1 MRFIEIYDKIVE
13 NKGSILC
20 VGLDP
25 PVDKFNT
32 PVEKM
37 KFCLEIIEKVS
48 QNCCAIKINEN
59 FVRDLSLEQHKEITE
74 KIKENNLISI
84 YDCKIGDITNSA
96 ISGMYL
102 IKKMGYDAL
111 TVNPI
116 LGNLSDITKEAH
128 EVGLG
133 VLALVLPSNPES
145 KNYYRKKMEDGEEFY
160 NYFIIDCMK
169 SGTDGIVIGLG
180 RDINPS
186 EISSIRDRLGDDV
199 IILFPGVGVQ
209 GGDLEM
215 AIKHGGNRILI
226 NVGRA
231 IILSKD
237 PEKESMEYND
247 KIMSLREFYEVSN
260 IILKTEGAFNLSK
273 EPIRLSSGKLS
284 NYYIDC
290 RAIYSDPDSRQII
303 VKSMFRLI
311 KRKMGKERFKV
322 VTTASAGIPL
332 ASIIAD
338 KFGVG
343 LIYYRAD
350 KKEYGLSKKI
360 EGIIKDGDYFV
371 GVDDLTTTGKTALEC
386 IKAVREKGG
395 IIDKYF
401 VIFDRLEGASELLA
415 KEGVE
420 LYSLAN
426 MSDKFKGL
434 IEEHYGKK
442 LP

>member
-1 MRFIEIYDKIVE
+1 
-13 NKGSILC
+13 
-20 VGLDP
+20 
-25 PVDKFNT
+25 
-32 PVEKM
+32 
-37 KFCLEIIEKVS
+37 
-48 QNCCAIKINEN
+48 
-59 FVRDLSLEQHKEITE
+59 
-74 KIKENNLISI
+74 
-84 YDCKIGDITNSA
+84 
-96 ISGMYL
+96 
-102 IKKMGYDAL
+102 
-111 TVNPI
+111 
-116 LGNLSDITKEAH
+116 
-128 EVGLG
+128 
-133 VLALVLPSNPES
+133 
-145 KNYYRKKMEDGEEFY
+145 
-160 NYFIIDCMK
+160 
-169 SGTDGIVIGLG
+169 
-180 RDINPS
+180 
-186 EISSIRDRLGDDV
+186 
-199 IILFPGVGVQ
+199 
-209 GGDLEM
+209 
-215 AIKHGGNRILI
+215 
-226 NVGRA
+226 
-231 IILSKD
+231 
-237 PEKESMEYND
+237 
-247 KIMSLREFYEVSN
+247 
-260 IILKTEGAFNLSK
+260 
-273 EPIRLSSGKLS
+273 
-284 NYYIDC
+284 
-290 RAIYSDPDSRQII
+290 
-303 VKSMFRLI
+303 
-311 KRKMGKERFKV
+311 GKERFKV